1 MTDTDSLQPD
11 PTKIGEVS
19 APPFAVLP
27 NPEALFERR
36 EERLRLLSKGHT
48 LAPYLTFVAD
58 VAHAQRGTLIGLPQ
72 VSTPI
77 PEELARAR
85 EFQMP
90 PIDRAGLP
98 ADPVFRQTLER
109 FLDAAQAIDMPDA
122 SRLALETLRAADTA
136 RRETL
141 AHELSEPAAPYAD
154 LAQSVLVAAAL
165 QIHMARLA
173 SKLDAAALVSVG
185 DGLCPVCGGRPC
197 ATMVVGWHGAHGSRF
212 CACAMCG
219 ALWNYVRI
227 RCVACGETKGISYK
241 ALDDG
246 DGAIKAECCAECG
259 SYVKIFQQTQEPNI
273 EPVADDIAS
282 LGLDMRLRDE
292 NFRRAGFNPF
302 LLGY

>member
-1 MTDTDSLQPD
+1 MTDTGSLQPD

-58 VAHAQRGTLIGLPQ
+58 IARAQRGTLKELPA
-72 VSTPI
+72 VSTPSA
-77 PEELARAR
+77 EDLARAF
-85 EFQMP
+85 EMP
-90 PIDRAGLP
+90 ALDRARLP
-98 ADPVFRQTLER
+98 ADPVFLKTLDG
-109 FLDAAQAIDMPDA
+109 FLDAARKIDMPEA
-122 SRLALETLRAADTA
+122 SRLALETLRAADAA

-141 AHELSEPAAPYAD
+141 ARELFEPASPNAD

-165 QIHMARLA
+165 QIHMVRLA
-173 SKLDAAALVSVG
+173 SKLDAAALVNVG
-185 DGLCPVCGGRPC
+185 EGLCPVCGGRPC
-197 ATMVVGWHGAHGSRF
+197 ASMVVGWHGAHGSRF

-227 RCVACGETKGISYK
+227 RCVACGGTKGISYK
-241 ALDDG
+241 ALE
-246 DGAIKAECCAECG
+246 DGAGATKAECCAECG
-259 SYVKIFQQTQEPNI
+259 SYVKIFQQTQEPQV
-273 EPVADDIAS
+273 EPVGDDVAS

-292 NFRRAGFNPF
+292 DFRRAGFNPF